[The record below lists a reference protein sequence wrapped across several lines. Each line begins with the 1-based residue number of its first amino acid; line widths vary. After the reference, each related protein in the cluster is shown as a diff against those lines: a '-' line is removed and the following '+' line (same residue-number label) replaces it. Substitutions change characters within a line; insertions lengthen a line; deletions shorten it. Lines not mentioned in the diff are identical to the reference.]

1 MFKKKFSLA
10 LDIGSNFMKA
20 LVIEGVSKKPK
31 ITKFGITP
39 VPSHAIV
46 DGDVM
51 DREVVIDT
59 VKGLLENAGIDET
72 DTITVIPGRGIIV
85 KKITMAKMKPAEAE
99 EQIKWEAEQYIP
111 YGIEDVTLDF
121 EILNPDVG
129 DDKMEVLLVGAK
141 KDVVESRLG
150 LLREAGLN
158 PIVFDALAFAIQNI
172 YEFNYE
178 INSKELVALVH
189 IGAQYTNIS
198 FVQGVVNHFTRHVPT
213 AANSFIQSLQREMGV
228 NTDQALEISKGEN
241 LEEVDQHTYQDVI
254 NNFHED
260 IAVSI
265 ERVLPYLPEGFDKID
280 RMVLSGGGCLIGNI
294 ADYMKDR
301 FKVEVEVLDPFK
313 KIEYNADLL
322 GEKPEK
328 IGPIIAPAMGLA
340 VRGE

>member
-1 MFKKKFSLA
+1 MFKKKPSFA
-10 LDIGSNFMKA
+10 LDIGSSFMKA
-20 LVIEGVSKKPK
+20 LTIEGLPKKPK
-31 ITKFGITP
+31 ITRFGMMP
-39 VPSHAIV
+39 VASHAIV

-59 VKGLLENAGIDET
+59 IKGLLENAGIDET
-72 DTITVIPGRGIIV
+72 DVVTAIPGRGIIV

-129 DDKMEVLLVGAK
+129 EDNMEVLLVGAK

-158 PIVFDALAFAIQNI
+158 PVVFDAPAFAIQNI

-178 INSKELVALVH
+178 INPQELIALVH

-198 FVQGVVNHFTRHVPT
+198 FVQGIINHFTRHVPT
-213 AANSFIQSLQREMGV
+213 AANSFIQSLQREMGI
-228 NTDQALEISKGEN
+228 NTDQASEISKGEN
-241 LEEVDQHTYQDVI
+241 LDEIDKNTYQDI
-254 NNFHED
+254 IKNFHED

-265 ERVLPYLPEGFDKID
+265 ERVLPYLPEGFDKINKI
-280 RMVLSGGGCLIGNI
+280 VLSGGGCLIGDM
-294 ADYMKDR
+294 ASSMKDR
-301 FKVEVEVLDPFK
+301 FNVEVEVMSPFK
-313 KIEYNADLL
+313 NIEYNTDLL
-322 GEKPEK
+322 GENAEK

-340 VRGE
+340 IRGE

>member
-1 MFKKKFSLA
+1 MFKKKASFA

-20 LVIEGVSKKPK
+20 LVVEGMPKKTK
-31 ITKFGITP
+31 ISKFGMIP
-39 VPSHAIV
+39 VASHAIV

-59 VKGLLENAGIDET
+59 IKGLLENAGIDESDVVT
-72 DTITVIPGRGIIV
+72 AIPGRGIIV

-121 EILNPDVG
+121 EILNPDAG
-129 DDKMEVLLVGAK
+129 EDSMEVLLVGAK
-141 KDVVESRLG
+141 KEVVESRLG

-158 PIVFDALAFAIQNI
+158 PIVFDAPAFAIQNI

-178 INSKELVALVH
+178 LNPQELIALVH

-198 FVQGVVNHFTRHVPT
+198 FVQGIINHFTRHVPT
-213 AANSFIQSLQREMGV
+213 AANSFIQSLQREMGI
-228 NTDQALEISKGEN
+228 NTEQALEVSRGEN
-241 LEEVDQHTYQDVI
+241 LDEIDQNTYKDVI

-265 ERVLPYLPEGFDKID
+265 ERVLPYLPEGFDKIGKII
-280 RMVLSGGGCLIGNI
+280 LSGGGCLIGEMT
-294 ADYMKDR
+294 DYMKNR
-301 FKVEVEVLDPFK
+301 FNVDVEIMNPFK
-313 KIEYNADLL
+313 NIEYNADIL
-322 GEKPEK
+322 GENQEK

-340 VRGE
+340 IRGE